1 MPLFYRC
8 LPPKVNTVHVHF
20 SNYTELDGTPSDTG
34 GDHVDRDTEIEFLR
48 EALRRRVEKT
58 SVRQV
63 AAEVKMSH
71 GGVYN
76 LVAGTVVPYGKT
88 LAKLRAWY
96 LEQSASGGAGLT
108 VPAARYLIDQMLAAV
123 PQVVRPAAAAEL
135 LENLTA
141 VHGRFGVPAPPWV
154 HQLRGALEE
163 EAGKGG

>member
-1 MPLFYRC
+1 
-8 LPPKVNTVHVHF
+8 
-20 SNYTELDGTPSDTG
+20 
-34 GDHVDRDTEIEFLR
+34 VDRDTEIEFLR

-76 LVAGTVVPYGKT
+76 LVAGTAVPYGKT

-96 LEQSASGGAGLT
+96 LEQSTSGGAGLT

-123 PQVVRPAAAAEL
+123 PPFMRLAASVAL
-135 LENLTA
+135 LENLVA
-141 VHGRFGVPAPPWV
+141 VHARFGVPAPPWV
-154 HQLRGALEE
+154 DELRKSLEA
-163 EAGKGG
+163 EAGESG

>member
-1 MPLFYRC
+1 M
-8 LPPKVNTVHVHF
+8 
-20 SNYTELDGTPSDTG
+20 TG
-34 GDHVDRDTEIEFLR
+34 GFHVDRDTEIEFLR

-96 LEQSASGGAGLT
+96 LEQSTAGGAGLT

-123 PQVVRPAAAAEL
+123 PQFMRPAAGAAL
-135 LENLTA
+135 LEHLES
-141 VHGRFGVPAPPWV
+141 VHGRFGVPVPPWV
-154 HQLRGALEE
+154 EELRGTLAA
-163 EAGKGG
+163 EAESG